1 MDDGD
6 SLGLYRDYLT
16 CLNER
21 RWVDLGRFVADE
33 VVHNGRPLGVAGYR
47 AMLEADTHAVPDLQ
61 FIPAILIADGR
72 TVACRLAFECTPQHT
87 FLGFEPTGEPISFVE
102 HVFYRFEDRR
112 IIEGWSLIDREA
124 IREQLSQ

>member
-1 MDDGD
+1 M
-6 SLGLYRDYLT
+6 LGRPRARDLA
-16 CLNER
+16 ER
-21 RWVDLGRFVADE
+21 RWDDLERFVTDE

-61 FIPAILIADGR
+61 FIPAILIAHAQ

-102 HVFYRFEDRR
+102 HVFYRFEARR
-112 IIEGWSLIDREA
+112 IMVWSLIDREA

>member
-6 SLGLYRDYLT
+6 TLGLYRNYMT
-16 CLNER
+16 CLNEW
-21 RWVDLGRFVADE
+21 RWEDLGRFVADD

-61 FIPAILIADGR
+61 FIPAMLIADGQ

-102 HVFYRFEDRR
+102 HVFYRFENRR
-112 IIEGWSLIDREA
+112 IIEVWSLIDREA
-124 IREQLSQ
+124 IRKQLSQ